1 VGSKNYYALLEIQ
14 PTAPVD
20 EVKRAFRTQIALYHP
35 DKVQHLG
42 KEFQAM
48 AADRAAALTEAY
60 RVLSDAGRRAE
71 YDRAVA
77 TAGPEPAS
85 PVAAPAAPPPDPPP
99 TAPPPPFS
107 ERADA
112 AASGPQFG
120 HERRSRDEF
129 VRKAT
134 MSRFRSALE
143 AVAGDYEQAEVAGFD
158 VACLPKSKLFMR
170 GKGPRLLV
178 RFVPRVD
185 AHAVAEAWTR
195 AGQSNARGSDATC
208 VFLMG
213 SSVAPSKELAVAIHE
228 QRRRSRGTKVTLI
241 PVDARDWD
249 AHMPTDAPDIAK
261 TLLARLRSG
270 T

>member
-1 VGSKNYYALLEIQ
+1 VPPKNYYALLEIP

-20 EVKRAFRTQIALYHP
+20 EVKRAFRAQIALYHP
-35 DKVQHLG
+35 DKVHHLG

-60 RVLSDAGRRAE
+60 RVLSDPDRRAE
-71 YDRAVA
+71 YDHTMAA
-77 TAGPEPAS
+77 AGPELVS
-85 PVAAPAAPPPDPPP
+85 PVAPPPDPPP
-99 TAPPPPFS
+99 TAPPPPS
-107 ERADA
+107 SAKRDTG
-112 AASGPQFG
+112 SGPQFD
-120 HERRSRDEF
+120 HERKSRDEF

-134 MSRFRSALE
+134 MGRFRSALE
-143 AVAGDYEQAEVAGFD
+143 AVAGDYEPAEVAGFD
-158 VACLPKSKLFMR
+158 VACQPRSKLFVR

-185 AHAVAEAWTR
+185 AQAVAEAWTR
-195 AGQSNARGSDATC
+195 AGQSSVRGSDETC

-213 SSVAPSKELAVAIHE
+213 SSVAPPKELAVAIHE

-261 TLLARLRSG
+261 TLLARLREG